1 MIPEWL
7 LDRLA
12 CPVCLEGAGCAL
24 CERTEAAHSSCA
36 SEYAARARCRCGGP
50 DKVRLIAKRDSLAC
64 PCCGATFPLRSTEGF
79 VDIVPP
85 GSAGDST
92 LYADHE
98 FQDRMRV
105 VDSAPYLSARV
116 KADAMRAMV
125 DPKPGE
131 AIVDLGCGAGKI
143 ALYVASLGARVAG
156 LDVAPFFLPRAASS
170 LGLVR
175 ADLRRL
181 PFRRGSFDG
190 AYSLDV
196 LEHLEEDAIV
206 ETLTE
211 IRRILGEGGRL
222 FVYTHTLDA
231 RGPLARFQRGMKAL
245 AGRLGDAGALDYD
258 RERLRKSDHRNAIT
272 TDTHFDA
279 LCRAAGLHVVQRRY
293 YNVLFKPLIED
304 ILFRMYE
311 RLRDRLR
318 NQRRSDGSVR
328 ASGSG
333 AGSGLGSRPPGRI
346 VIAVASLLTWLLK
359 LDVVLFGGVRTAP
372 FFARIEPAV
381 AEPPAGPP
389 QG

>member
-1 MIPEWL
+1 MIPAWL

-24 CERTEAAHSSCA
+24 CERTSVGHGSCA
-36 SEYAARARCRCGGP
+36 SEYADRARCRCGGP
-50 DKVRLIAKRDSLAC
+50 DKVRLLAKSDSLAC
-64 PCCGATFPLRSTEGF
+64 PCCGATYPLRAVEGF

-85 GSAGDST
+85 GSTGDST

-116 KADAMRAMV
+116 KADVMKAMIG
-125 DPKPGE
+125 PEPGE

-143 ALYVASLGARVAG
+143 ALYVASTGVRVAG
-156 LDVAPFFLPRAASS
+156 LDVAPFFLPRAANS

-175 ADLRRL
+175 ADLCRL

-206 ETLTE
+206 ETLCE
-211 IRRILGEGGRL
+211 VRRILAEGGRL
-222 FVYTHTLDA
+222 FVYTHTVDA
-231 RGPLARFQRGMKAL
+231 RGLLARFQRAVKAL
-245 AGRLGDAGALDYD
+245 AGRLGEAGALDYE

-272 TDTHFDA
+272 TDAHFDG
-279 LCRAAGLHVVQRRY
+279 LCRAAGLRVAQRRY

-304 ILFRMYE
+304 VLFRMYE
-311 RLRDRLR
+311 RHRDRLR
-318 NQRRSDGSVR
+318 SQRRSEGSVGAR
-328 ASGSG
+328 ASG
-333 AGSGLGSRPPGRI
+333 AGSGLGCRPPGRF
-346 VIAVASLLTWLLK
+346 VVAVASLLTWLLK
-359 LDVVLFGGVRTAP
+359 LDVVLFGGIRTGP
-372 FFARIEPAV
+372 FFARIEPVAV
-381 AEPPAGPP
+381 EPPSRAPKD
-389 QG
+389 

>member
-1 MIPEWL
+1 VIPEWL

-24 CERTEAAHSSCA
+24 CERTEAGHSSCA
-36 SEYAARARCRCGGP
+36 SEYAARTRCCCGGP
-50 DKVRLIAKRDSLAC
+50 DKVRLVAEVRVLVC
-64 PCCGATFPLRSTEGF
+64 PCCRATYPLRSTEGF

-85 GSAGDST
+85 GSAGNST

-116 KADAMRAMV
+116 KADVMRAMV
-125 DPKPGE
+125 GPKPGE

-143 ALYVASLGARVAG
+143 ALYVASSGARVAG

-181 PFRRGSFDG
+181 PFRRSSFDG

-206 ETLTE
+206 ETLSE

-231 RGPLARFQRGMKAL
+231 RGPLARFQRAMKAL
-245 AGRLGDAGALDYD
+245 AGRLGEAGALDYD

-272 TDTHFDA
+272 TDAHFDT
-279 LCRAAGLHVVQRRY
+279 LCRAAGLRVAQRRY
-293 YNVLFKPLIED
+293 YNVFFKPLIED
-304 ILFRMYE
+304 VLFRVYE

-318 NQRRSDGSVR
+318 SQRRSEGSIGAS
-328 ASGSG
+328 ASGAASR
-333 AGSGLGSRPPGRI
+333 LGSRPPGRI

-359 LDVVLFGGVRTAP
+359 LDVVLFGGIRTGP
-372 FFARIEPAV
+372 FFARIEPVAV
-381 AEPPAGPP
+381 EPPGRAPKD
-389 QG
+389 